1 MAKVI
6 RMGLIGCG
14 KMMAAHAK
22 NLNLV
27 EEIEIVACCDLYRD
41 KQTQYEIRHF
51 AQCVNDGTL
60 PLTNGRAA
68 LRSLRVI
75 RSLYNAEKNGFIA
88 DLRGLGIPEEYQVE

>member
-1 MAKVI
+1 MARMAKVI

-60 PLTNGRAA
+60 PPSPTDAPLSGASALSGRSTMPRRTA
-68 LRSLRVI
+68 L
-75 RSLYNAEKNGFIA
+75 
-88 DLRGLGIPEEYQVE
+88 